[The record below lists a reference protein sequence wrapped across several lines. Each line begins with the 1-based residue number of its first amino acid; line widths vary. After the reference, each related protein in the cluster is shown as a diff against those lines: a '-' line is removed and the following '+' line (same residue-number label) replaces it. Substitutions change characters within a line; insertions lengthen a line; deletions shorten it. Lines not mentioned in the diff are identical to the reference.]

1 MATVT
6 KYAGKIA
13 QDSGGKF
20 RTFENLTNINN
31 NVTGSYSESS
41 GLIQGKN
48 SSPNTPS
55 TLYLSKFGFNLPTGA
70 LVKKITVEYRF
81 SKLKYGG
88 HVCNI
93 PAPTITLRGLD
104 GFSGKGQAPTTT
116 LTTYTKTFTTSKPT
130 ASQVNSNDFGV
141 RVTFPANTNNYQ
153 GYMRISYIRLKVEY
167 VDSSYTVGL
176 NRVSGGYNGNEYTV
190 QASIS
195 NKNLTNHNP
204 TVTIVAPAG
213 FSFTNASGTGTATRV
228 DNRTVTWDPK
238 LSSKVGTVNID
249 LTFQVN
255 VVYPSGSSSYTGTF
269 SIGESYSQA
278 SSTHTA
284 VITDAPEEVTPVEE
298 EGETII
304 DISEIVTEV
313 FHTEVEEE
321 FTIDFEL
328 KETDYDSQYWY
339 RLYCDNDRF
348 WVYWKREDG
357 SEIYEWVHTNTYL
370 PVIDETHKT
379 FSLLFKFDN
388 MGVKHFQFQ
397 KIKTSDGT
405 VEVWREFYVD
415 VRPAGLNDTPN
426 ATILTLTD
434 EELSRLGHNIP
445 YIAQSYINVTSSNP
459 VLTDWG
465 CNFRIGVFNNAINEN
480 VTVTETTGLDGETI
494 DVITDTTDYDNLTI
508 KEIIDNAEYW
518 SQYNQDPNTYNSS
531 VCEFAYNEEY
541 PFYIILTGDYPSGS
555 GTSIKYTN
563 PCIIEHSQ
571 YNGYEDTGTYP
582 VPFQSQSLNEDSAEL
597 TLESQTQS
605 SPMVFYDFDLEEEYG
620 TSNDLAIKG
629 IAVTGNIEQSDQLIL
644 YASLCNPN
652 GLTGERSILI
662 NNSDLVDTDNTNNL
676 TIGGLGDLWGFT
688 TGEIQE
694 FKDWEIR
701 YWINNLLND
710 YEANINYNNLQLALW
725 VEPVEHQEKQIK
737 IEDED
742 IAYYGAFI
750 QDVVIPEGLETD
762 TDYLTIDG
770 TDTND
775 AYRQNIR
782 EKTIEIEVEIG
793 DCNLTDSTNSLRQF
807 TKLLVNERDKY
818 NRPIPKSIWF
828 SHYPDVYFEY
838 VLEDTIDAEAETTY
852 YKVKAKLTIPS
863 GTAFKLDD
871 TVTNTIG
878 YVQGYAAVNPVI
890 QITPNSTLITLNETI
905 TNQTFNINYTGDYTG
920 KIIEIDCNQRKAY
933 LKTDEED
940 TQPIDISSYVDINSD
955 WFHLQ
960 GEYQFQSTGAT
971 IRTITYTE
979 RW

>member
-6 KYAGKIA
+6 KYAGKIS
-13 QDSGGKF
+13 QDTGGKF

-31 NVTGSYSESS
+31 NVTGSYAESS
-41 GLIQGKN
+41 GLIQAKN

-81 SKLKYGG
+81 SKLSYGG

-116 LTTYTKTFTTSKPT
+116 LTTYTKTFTTTKPT
-130 ASQVNSNDFGV
+130 ASQINSNDFGV
-141 RVTFPANTNNYQ
+141 RVTFPANTNKYQ
-153 GYMRISYIRLKVEY
+153 GYMRISYIRIKVEY

-176 NRVSGGYNGNEYTV
+176 SKVSGGYNGNEYTV

-213 FSFTNASGTGTATRV
+213 FSFTNASGTGTATKV

-238 LSSKVGTVNID
+238 LSSKVGTANID

-269 SIGESYSQA
+269 SIGEGYSQA
-278 SSTHTA
+278 SSTYTA
-284 VITDAPEEVTPVEE
+284 VITEAPTETTPVEE
-298 EGETII
+298 ELNPQI
-304 DISEIVTEV
+304 DISPEIVTEV
-313 FHTEVEEE
+313 LHVSTGEE
-321 FTIDFEL
+321 FTVDFEL
-328 KETDYDSQYWY
+328 KETTWDSNYVYYIISTEEQFEWYDEEVTQQWQHFRYMP
-339 RLYCDNDRF
+339 
-348 WVYWKREDG
+348 
-357 SEIYEWVHTNTYL
+357 I
-370 PVIDETHKT
+370 IDDDHKT
-379 FSLLFKFDN
+379 FSLKCRFSEVGINK
-388 MGVKHFQFQ
+388 VQF
-397 KIKTSDGT
+397 IKQGPNPSEEIT
-405 VEVWREFYVD
+405 VWREFYVD
-415 VRPAGLNDTPN
+415 VKDKDLDEIPFCSVLGLTN
-426 ATILTLTD
+426 
-434 EELSRLGHNIP
+434 EELSRMGDGIA
-445 YIAQSYINVTSSNP
+445 YIAQSYLNIITTDP
-459 VLTDWG
+459 VVTDWG
-465 CNFRIGVFNNAINEN
+465 HNFKVGVFNNAISSN

-494 DVITDTTDYDNLTI
+494 DVITDTTDYNNLTLR
-508 KEIIDNAEYW
+508 EIIDNAEYW
-518 SQYNQDPNTYNSS
+518 SLPLIESNTYESS
-531 VCEFAYNEEY
+531 VCEFVYNEDY
-541 PFYIILTGDYPSGS
+541 PFYIIIAGDYPSGNS
-555 GTSIKYTN
+555 INIKYTD
-563 PCIIEHSQ
+563 PCIIEHAV
-571 YNGYEDTGTYP
+571 YNGREDTGTYP
-582 VPFQSQSLNEDSAEL
+582 VPFQSLVENEDSAEL
-597 TLESQTQS
+597 TLEAQSQST
-605 SPMVFYDFDLEEEYG
+605 PVIFYDFDLAEEYG

-688 TGEIQE
+688 TSEIQE
-694 FKDWEIR
+694 FKDWEIK

-725 VEPVEHQEKQIK
+725 VEQVEHQDIQIK
-737 IEDED
+737 VEDED
-742 IAYYGAFI
+742 LAYYGAFI
-750 QDVVIPEGLETD
+750 QEVNVPEGLETD

-818 NRPIPKSIWF
+818 NRPIPKRIWF

-838 VLEDTIDAEAETTY
+838 ILEDTIDAEAETTY

-878 YVQGYAAVNPVI
+878 YVQGYAAVSPII
-890 QITPNSTLITLNETI
+890 QITPNNDLITLNETI
-905 TNQTFNINYTGDYTG
+905 TNQSFNINYTGDYTG

-933 LKTDEED
+933 LKLDEED
-940 TQPIDISSYVDINSD
+940 TQPIDISAYVDINSD
-955 WFHLQ
+955 WFHIQ

>member
-1 MATVT
+1 
-6 KYAGKIA
+6 
-13 QDSGGKF
+13 
-20 RTFENLTNINN
+20 
-31 NVTGSYSESS
+31 
-41 GLIQGKN
+41 
-48 SSPNTPS
+48 
-55 TLYLSKFGFNLPTGA
+55 
-70 LVKKITVEYRF
+70 
-81 SKLKYGG
+81 
-88 HVCNI
+88 
-93 PAPTITLRGLD
+93 
-104 GFSGKGQAPTTT
+104 
-116 LTTYTKTFTTSKPT
+116 
-130 ASQVNSNDFGV
+130 
-141 RVTFPANTNNYQ
+141 
-153 GYMRISYIRLKVEY
+153 MRISYIRIKVEY

-176 NRVSGGYNGNEYTV
+176 SRVSGGYNGNEYTV

-204 TVTIVAPAG
+204 TVTIVAPSG
-213 FSFTNASGTGTATRV
+213 FSFVSSSGTGTATRV

-269 SIGESYSQA
+269 SIGENYRQVSGTY
-278 SSTHTA
+278 TVT
-284 VITDAPEEVTPVEE
+284 ITEAPPEVTPVEE
-298 EGETII
+298 ET
-304 DISEIVTEV
+304 SE
-313 FHTEVEEE
+313 
-321 FTIDFEL
+321 
-328 KETDYDSQYWY
+328 
-339 RLYCDNDRF
+339 
-348 WVYWKREDG
+348 
-357 SEIYEWVHTNTYL
+357 
-370 PVIDETHKT
+370 PVIDLEEIVEILHVATATT
-379 FSLLFKFDN
+379 FSLDCSEISGATPTYSIYL
-388 MGVKHFQFQ
+388 
-397 KIKTSDGT
+397 TSDAGISKYDRKKGWIGWSTWEFTSDMSPEGLSIKCQCTTAGIRKVQFIKDSSDPTIGT
-405 VEVWREFYVD
+405 VLKTVYID
-415 VRPAGLNDTPN
+415 VRWEDITDETPN

-531 VCEFAYNEEY
+531 VCEFVYNEDY
-541 PFYIILTGDYPSGS
+541 PFYIIIAGDYPSGNS
-555 GTSIKYTN
+555 TNIKYTN
-563 PCIIEHSQ
+563 PCIIEHAV
-571 YNGYEDTGTYP
+571 YNGREDTGTYP
-582 VPFQSQSLNEDSAEL
+582 VPFQSLVENEDSAEL
-597 TLESQTQS
+597 TLEAQSQST
-605 SPMVFYDFDLEEEYG
+605 PVIFYDFDLEEDYG
-620 TSNDLAIKG
+620 TNYDLAVKG
-629 IAVTGNIEQSDQLIL
+629 ISLTGNIEQSDQLIL

-662 NNSDLVDTDNTNNL
+662 NNSDLVDTDNTNAL
-676 TIGGLGDLWGFT
+676 QIGGLGDLWGFT

-701 YWINNLLND
+701 YWINNLLTD
-710 YEANINYNNLQLALW
+710 YEANINYNNLQLIVW
-725 VEPVEHQEKQIK
+725 VEQVEHQDITIK
-737 IEDED
+737 VEDED
-742 IAYYGAFI
+742 LAYYGAFI
-750 QDVVIPEGLETD
+750 QEVNVPEGLETD

-818 NRPIPKSIWF
+818 NRPIPKRIWF

-838 VLEDTIDAEAETTY
+838 ILEDTIDAEAETTY

-878 YVQGYAAVNPVI
+878 YVQGYASVNPVI
-890 QITPNSTLITLNETI
+890 QISPNSNLITLNETI

-940 TQPIDISSYVDINSD
+940 TQPIDISAYVDINSD